1 VGPIPE
7 IVIAS
12 FEVAQIILRRPD
24 WDGVRHLVSI
34 GDPGSMTPAP
44 FDLFP
49 MGKLRLEF
57 DDVNGTALVRAGF
70 VRATPEQIAA
80 LVAFLRG
87 VSGKVLFHC
96 AAGIGRSPAAA
107 CILAAMRL
115 GPGREREALEH
126 VLAIRPAIHPNKHML
141 GLADD
146 LLERGGAL
154 LGAAFTLWDDPPDVL
169 A

>member
-12 FEVAQIILRRPD
+12 FDVAQLILGRRD
-24 WDGVRHLVSI
+24 WDGVRHVVSI
-34 GDPGSMTPAP
+34 GDPGSITPAP
-44 FDLFP
+44 FDGFP
-49 MGKLRLEF
+49 LGKLRLEF
-57 DDVNGTALVRAGF
+57 DDVNGSAAVRAGF
-70 VRATPEQIAA
+70 VRATPEQIGQ

-96 AAGIGRSPAAA
+96 VAGIGRSSAAA

-115 GPGREREALEH
+115 GPGREREALEY
-126 VLAIRPAIHPNKHML
+126 VLAVKQAIHPNKRML
-141 GLADD
+141 SLADD

>member
-1 VGPIPE
+1 VAPIPE

-12 FEVAQIILRRPD
+12 FDLAQVILRRRD

-44 FDLFP
+44 FDGFP
-49 MGKLRLEF
+49 LGKLRLEF
-57 DDVNGTALVRAGF
+57 DDVCGTLAVRAGF
-70 VRATPEQIAA
+70 VRATPDQMAE

-96 AAGIGRSPAAA
+96 AAGIGRSAAAA
-107 CILAAMRL
+107 CILAAICL
-115 GPGREREALEH
+115 GPGREQEALEH
-126 VLAIRPAIHPNKHML
+126 VLAVKQTIHPNKHML
-141 GLADD
+141 SLADE

>member
-1 VGPIPE
+1 VGPVPE

-12 FEVAQIILRRPD
+12 YDVAQAMLRRRD

-34 GDPGSMTPAP
+34 GDPGGVTPPHFA
-44 FDLFP
+44 DFP
-49 MGKLRLEF
+49 ASKLRLEF
-57 DDVNGTALVRAGF
+57 DDVCGTMAVRAGF
-70 VRATPEQIAA
+70 VRATPEQMGE
-80 LVAFLRG
+80 LVGFLRG

-96 AAGIGRSPAAA
+96 VAGIGRSAAAA
-107 CILAAMRL
+107 CILAAMCL

-126 VLAIRPAIHPNKHML
+126 VRAVKQTIHPNKHML
-141 GLADD
+141 SLADE

-154 LGAAFTLWDDPPDVL
+154 LGASFTLWDDPPDVL

>member
-7 IVIAS
+7 IIIAS
-12 FEVAQIILRRPD
+12 FDVAQLILGRRD
-24 WDGVRHLVSI
+24 WDGVRHVVSI

-44 FDLFP
+44 FDEFP
-49 MGKLRLEF
+49 LGKLRLEF
-57 DDVNGTALVRAGF
+57 DDVNGSAAVRAGF
-70 VRATPEQIAA
+70 TRATPAQIAQ

-96 AAGIGRSPAAA
+96 VAGVGRSAAAA

-115 GPGREREALEH
+115 GPGREREALEY
-126 VLAIRPAIHPNKHML
+126 VLAVKQAIHPNKHML
-141 GLADD
+141 SLADD

>member
-1 VGPIPE
+1 VGPIPD

-12 FEVAQIILRRPD
+12 FDVAQLILGRRG
-24 WDGVRHLVSI
+24 WDGVHHVVSI

-44 FDLFP
+44 FDQYPL
-49 MGKLRLEF
+49 GKLRLEF
-57 DDVNGTALVRAGF
+57 DDVNGSAAVRAGF
-70 VRATPEQIAA
+70 VRASPQQIGQ

-96 AAGIGRSPAAA
+96 AAGIARSAAAA
-107 CILAAMRL
+107 CILSTMCL

-126 VLAIRPAIHPNKHML
+126 VLAVKPTIHPNKHML
-141 GLADD
+141 SLADD

>member
-1 VGPIPE
+1 VERIPD

-12 FEVAQIILRRPD
+12 FDVAQVILRRNA

-34 GDPGSMTPAP
+34 GDPGSVTPVP
-44 FDLFP
+44 LDELP
-49 MGKLRLEF
+49 LRTLRLEF
-57 DDVNGTALVRAGF
+57 DDVCGTAAVRCGF
-70 VRATPEQIAA
+70 VRATPEQIGQ
-80 LVAFLRG
+80 LVTFLRG

-96 AAGIGRSPAAA
+96 AAGIGRSAAAA
-107 CILAAMRL
+107 CILAAMCL

-126 VLAIRPAIHPNKHML
+126 VLAVKQTIHPNKHML
-141 GLADD
+141 CLADD

-154 LGAAFTLWDDPPDVL
+154 LGAAFTLWDDPPDLL

>member
-1 VGPIPE
+1 VGPIPD

-12 FEVAQIILRRPD
+12 YDVAQTILRRRNC
-24 WDGVRHLVSI
+24 DGVRHLVSI
-34 GDPGSMTPAP
+34 GDPGSLIPAH
-44 FDLFP
+44 FDDFP
-49 MGKLRLEF
+49 ASKLRLEF
-57 DDVNGTALVRAGF
+57 DDVCGTLAVRAGF
-70 VRATPEQIAA
+70 VRATPEQMGE

-96 AAGIGRSPAAA
+96 AAGIGRSAAAA

-126 VLAIRPAIHPNKHML
+126 VLAVKQTIHPNKHML
-141 GLADD
+141 SLADD
-146 LLERGGAL
+146 LLERNGAL